1 MRKYILAAALIAPA
15 IAFAPASAFAHY
27 CKSHHHHHHHHHHA
41 KADDGAYG
49 SSKTMK
55 KDEMGSTSS
64 GSKNLNKNQDM
75 NKDTTGGSS
84 GTTY

>member
-1 MRKYILAAALIAPA
+1 MRKYTLAAALIAPA

-27 CKSHHHHHHHHHHA
+27 CKSHHHHHHHA

-55 KDEMGSTSS
+55 KDDMGSPSS

-75 NKDTTGGSS
+75 NKNTTGGSS